1 MPTRVVILLV
11 STVAAMATLAAPAHK
26 AESPIALPEKYSS
39 DKYADLQPGERSR
52 CDGYVKELT
61 LMEKR
66 KRLGLHA
73 GEAEAMQKRTTQI
86 DTLYDRYCL
95 NATRPPKQ

>member
-1 MPTRVVILLV
+1 M
-11 STVAAMATLAAPAHK
+11 AALAAPARK
-26 AESPIALPEKYSS
+26 AEPPITLPDKYSA
-39 DKYADLQPGERSR
+39 DKYADLQPGERTR
-52 CDGYVKELT
+52 CDGYISELT

-66 KRLGLHA
+66 RRLGLHA
-73 GEAEAMQKRTTQI
+73 GEAEAMQKRATQI